1 MSYLRDNKVWEE
13 EEDLNW
19 DVIEISKVDDKIIRY
34 LLDNLKLDKSDLS
47 ENFFIAFESLLKIGS
62 KARNV
67 FYSYIKETNE
77 IHNSKVDIFNFML

>member
-1 MSYLRDNKVWEE
+1 MSYLRDNKIWEE

-47 ENFFIAFESLLKIGS
+47 DNFFI
-62 KARNV
+62 
-67 FYSYIKETNE
+67 
-77 IHNSKVDIFNFML
+77 